1 MSDKEI
7 FIEKEEFEKA
17 IEKLKGY
24 KMVLIDKRNRLIKKM
39 KRCHKTGG
47 NAVEWHLRY
56 QLM

>member
-24 KMVLIDKRNRLIKKM
+24 KMVLIDKRNRLIKK
-39 KRCHKTGG
+39 
-47 NAVEWHLRY
+47 
-56 QLM
+56 